1 MTKEEAIKRLQSLYA
16 WADFYK
22 QNQRHN
28 DWAKTQDQIDN
39 FKEKHNLN

>member
-1 MTKEEAIKRLQSLYA
+1 MKQEVIKQLQSLFA

-22 QNQRHN
+22 QNERFA
-28 DWAKTQDQIDN
+28 DWAKCQEQIDN